1 MKKSPINSDSQGL
14 LPLGPEVQID
24 YQSAEYLREPVI
36 AEIKEV
42 LGGNGRI
49 TENQLTSSIK
59 DEINWRMERRNLQA
73 DYRGRVIVI
82 TTGDDIDD
90 PGEPWNGN
98 N

>member
-1 MKKSPINSDSQGL
+1 MKRLPINPSSQEL
-14 LPLGPEVQID
+14 LPLGVKVEID
-24 YQSAEYLREPVI
+24 YRSADYLKDAVI
-36 AEIKEV
+36 DEINTV
-42 LGGNGRI
+42 LGNNGLI
-49 TENQLTSSIK
+49 TENQLTPLIK

-82 TTGDDIDD
+82 TTGDDNDD